1 MKKLVQN
8 AKGFTLIELMIVVAI
23 IGILAAIAIPQFA
36 AYRMRSYNASAQS
49 DVRNLNT
56 SEAALFA
63 DWQRYGSTDQLAA
76 NTAFNAAA
84 IAAVTVAQRGAAV
97 LGGNNQLDG
106 IFTVDNA
113 GTNRGIQIPV
123 GNGVT
128 VYADMDVLPAAATAS
143 AAFNAFGKHLQGD
156 TTFGVDSDSTS
167 VYQNTV
173 LVLVGAPLTAN
184 AANITPTP
192 NVDNLANVNDWV
204 VK

>member
-1 MKKLVQN
+1 MKKIVRN

-36 AYRMRSYNASAQS
+36 AYRIRGYNASAQS
-49 DVRNLNT
+49 DTRNLNT

-63 DWQRYGSTDQLAA
+63 DWQRYGSTAQLAA
-76 NTAFNAAA
+76 NAAFDNAA
-84 IAAVTVAQRGAAV
+84 IGTVAVAKDGAAV

-106 IFTVDNA
+106 IFTVDNS
-113 GTNRGIQIPV
+113 GTNRGLQIPV

-128 VYADMDVLPAAATAS
+128 AYADMDVLPTAALAS

-156 TTFGVDSDSTS
+156 TTYGVDSDSTS
-167 VYQNTV
+167 VYQNST
-173 LVLVGAPLTAN
+173 LVVVGTALTAQG
-184 AANITPTP
+184 AGITPTA
-192 NVDNLANVNDWV
+192 NKDDLAGQAGWV